1 MQSSVS
7 KDTLSRQTPKNILFM
22 KIIVT
27 KLMDGY
33 PDVND
38 QWHEEAIF
46 K

>member
-7 KDTLSRQTPKNILFM
+7 KDTLSRRTPQNILFM
-22 KIIVT
+22 KIIMT

-38 QWHEEAIF
+38 QRQEVAIF